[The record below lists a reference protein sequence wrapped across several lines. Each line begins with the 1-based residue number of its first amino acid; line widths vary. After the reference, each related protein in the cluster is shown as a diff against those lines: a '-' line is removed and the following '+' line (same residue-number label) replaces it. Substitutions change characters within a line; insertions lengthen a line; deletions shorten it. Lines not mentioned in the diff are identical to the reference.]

1 MTGTPEAGASPE
13 APAPT
18 FAEILIAHHPAAC
31 GTRINCMHEM
41 FGHGWHAHMENILAV
56 AAQQGIHP
64 ALQNFPAPSAPAQPR
79 KPTQFRGGR
88 TPGKPKTPKG
98 TP

>member
-1 MTGTPEAGASPE
+1 MANTPTAGASPE

-18 FAEILIAHHPAAC
+18 FAEILIAHHPTAC
-31 GTRINCMHEM
+31 GARIGCLSEIVEN
-41 FGHGWHAHMENILAV
+41 GWHGHMENILAV

-64 ALQNFPAPSAPAQPR
+64 TLQTFPEPSEPTQPR
-79 KPTQFRGGR
+79 KAAQFRGGR
-88 TPGKPKTPKG
+88 TRGKPKTPKD